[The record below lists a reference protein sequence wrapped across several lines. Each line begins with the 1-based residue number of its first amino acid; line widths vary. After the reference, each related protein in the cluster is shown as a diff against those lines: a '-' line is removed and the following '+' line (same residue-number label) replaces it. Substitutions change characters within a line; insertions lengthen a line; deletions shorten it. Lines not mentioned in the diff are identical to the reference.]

1 MAEIIEINDIINGSV
16 INDEWSGTGAF
27 DVLMNAANNNLNL
40 QHESGRITD
49 AEYGT
54 SYVAL
59 MSSVMNISIDFILKK
74 RLTELQL
81 EGIIKDNILKDKQM
95 LDVEKGI
102 ELKTQQI
109 ASMVIEDAI
118 KQEQNTKDLEVKTQQ
133 IAGMV
138 KEDLVKDNQII
149 DIMKGVEVKAQQII
163 SMVKE
168 DAIKEAQN
176 TKDIELKDKQI
187 IDVAKGTDLKDSQII
202 SMGIEDTIKQ
212 SQNAKELILKDKQA
226 IELDKSSE
234 VKAQQIISMVKE
246 DAIKEAQN
254 TKDIELK
261 DKQIQSEYISII
273 AKDKEAVKLGMDK
286 AFLNNN
292 ASLKDV
298 YTPIYNEV
306 I

>member
-54 SYVAL
+54 AYVTL

-109 ASMVIEDAI
+109 ASIVIEDAI

-138 KEDLVKDNQII
+138 KEDLVKDNQIL
-149 DIMKGVEVKAQQII
+149 DIMKGVEVKSQ
-163 SMVKE
+163 
-168 DAIKEAQN
+168 
-176 TKDIELKDKQI
+176 
-187 IDVAKGTDLKDSQII
+187 QII
-202 SMGIEDTIKQ
+202 SMGIEDT
-212 SQNAKELILKDKQA
+212 
-226 IELDKSSE
+226 
-234 VKAQQIISMVKE
+234 
-246 DAIKEAQN
+246 IKEAQN